1 MQHRTRHCL
10 DGARMITYG
19 GPYHGRVTIV
29 TLQEAI
35 RHLLSIHTMRTGD
48 GSIRVL
54 YNATPIMT
62 GDDERL
68 YKESWEMLNASMKTA
83 EKPPAAEINPDWI
96 AEAEF
101 AAHTAAE
108 ISLDPALFLK
118 LLAVAKNG
126 LGPRLVR

>member
-1 MQHRTRHCL
+1 
-10 DGARMITYG
+10 
-19 GPYHGRVTIV
+19 VTIV

-35 RHLLSIHTMRTGD
+35 SHLLSIHTLRAGD

-54 YNATPIMT
+54 YGGTSKMT

-68 YKESWEMLNASMKTA
+68 YRESWEMLNASLKTA
-83 EKPPAAEINPDWI
+83 KKPPTTEINPGWI
-96 AEAEF
+96 AEAEY
-101 AAHTAAE
+101 AANTAAE